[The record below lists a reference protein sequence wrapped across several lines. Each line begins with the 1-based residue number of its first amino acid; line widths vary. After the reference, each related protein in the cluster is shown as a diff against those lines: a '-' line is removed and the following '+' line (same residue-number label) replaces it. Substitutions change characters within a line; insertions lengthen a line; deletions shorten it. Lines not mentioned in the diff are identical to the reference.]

1 MRHGSLFS
9 GIGGFDLA
17 AEWMGWENV
26 FHCEINEF
34 GRKVLHYHFPN
45 SISYEDI
52 TKTDFTIHRGHID
65 VLSGGFPCQ
74 PFSSAGSRRGTEDTR
89 HLWPQML
96 RAIKEIAPSW
106 IVGENVYGL
115 VNWSNGM
122 VFNEIQADLEA
133 QGYEVF
139 PILCPAVSVNAP
151 HVRQRI
157 FFIAHSGKLRL
168 EFSKASGTMGEGQA
182 EVCGERSEPTLQSS
196 PTSEAWT
203 PSNPELNSKRP
214 DNRTDGEEKGE
225 IRRNDKSNVF
235 GTLCGDGITSNSND
249 SRTEFG
255 MRSEREWKESDGIG
269 GLAQSQLG
277 QTGRDGYATNTNC
290 EMLESGNGQRE
301 TGRRA
306 NEKVRTEPFGSPG
319 DWSTF
324 PTVTPICVRNDG
336 LSYGLDS
343 ITFPKWRN
351 ESIKAAGNAVVPQLV
366 LQFFKTI
373 AEYERIATSDKN
385 QKEA

>member
-1 MRHGSLFS
+1 MRHESLFS

-74 PFSSAGSRRGTEDTR
+74 PFSSAGSRRGKEDER

-122 VFNEIQADLEA
+122 VFHEIQADLEA

-168 EFSKASGTMGEGQA
+168 EFSQASGIMGEGQA
-182 EVCGERSEPTLQSS
+182 EICGERCEPTLQSS

-203 PSNPELNSKRP
+203 TSNSELNTKRP
-214 DNRTDGEEKGE
+214 DNRADGEEARA
-225 IRRNDKSNVF
+225 IRRNEESNVL
-235 GTLCGDGITSNSND
+235 GTLCGDGD
-249 SRTEFG
+249 
-255 MRSEREWKESDGIG
+255 
-269 GLAQSQLG
+269 A
-277 QTGRDGYATNTNC
+277 ANTNC
-290 EMLESGNGQRE
+290 EMLESGDGQRE

-306 NEKVRTEPFGSPG
+306 NEKVRTEPFGRPG

-336 LSYGLDS
+336 VSYGLDS